1 MSRYTCTD
9 TARVVAEALVA
20 DLGNGPT
27 TQNGDRSSSY
37 MILATDQTGERTTSV
52 ALIENKAFLEPNEWF
67 YALHII
73 DDIRYRLCELRTL
86 DDLSLDGVV
95 SELEAIIAQLQNS

>member
-1 MSRYTCTD
+1 MSRYFCTD
-9 TARVVAEALVA
+9 TARTVAEALVA

-27 TQNGDRSSSY
+27 TQNGDRSSNY
-37 MILATDQTGERTTSV
+37 MMLSTDQTGERTASV

-73 DDIRYRLCELRTL
+73 DDISYRPCELRTL
-86 DDLSLDGVV
+86 NDLSLDGIV
-95 SELEAIIAQLQNS
+95 SELEVIIAQLQDG